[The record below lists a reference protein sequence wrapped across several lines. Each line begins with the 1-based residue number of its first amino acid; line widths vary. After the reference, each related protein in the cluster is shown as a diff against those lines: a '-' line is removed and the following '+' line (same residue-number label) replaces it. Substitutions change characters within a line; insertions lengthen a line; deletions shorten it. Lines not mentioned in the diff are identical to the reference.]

1 MEILFRLLRIAYRSI
16 QHGGVVQP
24 PPGSRTDFA
33 GAFSVLK
40 DRFELLF
47 PGIQFEAGQFLG
59 GFPSPNSVFKTGP
72 PRRALKASLRLI
84 GLVASLI

>member
-1 MEILFRLLRIAYRSI
+1 METFFGLLRIAYRSI

-24 PPGSRTDFA
+24 PSGSRTDFA

-40 DRFELLF
+40 DRFELLL
-47 PGIQFEAGQFLG
+47 PGIRFEAGQFLG
-59 GFPSPNSVFKTGP
+59 GLPSPNSVFEIGP
-72 PRRALKASLRLI
+72 SHRALKTGLRLI